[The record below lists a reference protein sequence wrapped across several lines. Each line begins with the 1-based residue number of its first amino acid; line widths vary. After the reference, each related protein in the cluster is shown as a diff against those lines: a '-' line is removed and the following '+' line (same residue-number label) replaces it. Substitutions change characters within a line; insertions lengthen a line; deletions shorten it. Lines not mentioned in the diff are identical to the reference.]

1 MKAITPSPVR
11 HALNLGVICAI
22 GLFMAVSLP
31 LSAAAKGK
39 LTDQKEDSLAGSSTS
54 SGYVASV
61 FDKLQGQW
69 QAQAVD
75 NPVTSNNVLTFTLN
89 EDGTLVSSHVDGAQL
104 GSEANARA
112 VMDLLSKHAP
122 FGPFPSSLKDSR
134 LTFKVKLTPDSLH
147 MVSYQIV
154 EKNKPEPMI
163 AYAASAVAQPVSMF
177 YTRALP
183 STPGRVWEKPDAH
196 ASDEQTMADYVDLV
210 QRQVRAHW
218 QLPQD
223 YNFNRT
229 VALLMIDRDGTL
241 LGAQLTQGSGDKT
254 VDQAALKAITDAG
267 KFPQAPAN
275 VPSLPVTIE
284 YVFEPVHQTE

>member
-1 MKAITPSPVR
+1 MQTMFSSPVR
-11 HALNLGVICAI
+11 HALKMSALLAVAAI
-22 GLFMAVSLP
+22 LP
-31 LSAAAKGK
+31 VLSQPALAKK
-39 LTDQKEDSLAGSSTS
+39 DGSKAPQLENNTS
-54 SGYVASV
+54 SSYVASV

-69 QAQAVD
+69 QAQAVE
-75 NPVTSNNVLTFTLN
+75 NPVTSNNLLTFSLN
-89 EDGTLVSSHVDGAQL
+89 EDGTLASSHVDGTQL

-122 FGPFPSSLKDSR
+122 FGPFPKTLKNAR
-134 LTFKVKLTPDSLH
+134 LTFKVKLTPDSLQ
-147 MVSYQIV
+147 MISYQIV

-163 AYAASAVAQPVSMF
+163 AYAASAVAQPASLF

-183 STPGRVWEKPDAH
+183 STPGKVWENPDKVT
-196 ASDEQTMADYVDLV
+196 SEERSMADYVDLV
-210 QRQVRAHW
+210 QQQVKAHW

-241 LGAQLTQGSGDKT
+241 LGAQLQQSSGDKT
-254 VDQAALKAITDAG
+254 VDRAALKAITEAG
-267 KFPQAPAN
+267 QFPHAPAN

-284 YVFEPVHQTE
+284 YVFEPVHQAE